1 MHYGSTLHTHLAAV
15 LQTGRP
21 SSTAWESRDTLMSPD
36 LTSCSSLRYT
46 KECAAVGRVAGV
58 EYCRLVGK
66 APGIHTFDNRHSQF
80 GIRSLRWLSRTRQSQ
95 TATEATEGSP
105 SQPHKAESETHRRRE
120 SASHNRFTATQEL
133 AGSWRCHG
141 SGMPR
146 KCPSL
151 TPST

>member
-95 TATEATEGSP
+95 TATEATEGLP
-105 SQPHKAESETHRRRE
+105 SQPHKAESEIHRRRE
-120 SASHNRFTATQEL
+120 SASNNRIHSDSRIGRPL
-133 AGSWRCHG
+133 ALSWIRHAE
-141 SGMPR
+141 

-151 TPST
+151 TV